1 MVKIRL
7 DHLLVAKKMVATRSQ
22 AESYIKLGK
31 VTVDG
36 RTVNKPGFFISDTA
50 KIKVEQDNQY
60 VSRAGM
66 KLESVAQAMRLNFM
80 GKIVLDVGSST
91 GGFTDYALRNGAGKV
106 IAVDVGTDQ
115 MHPSLRTDPRVELH
129 EKTDIR
135 NFKTDHKIDIVVID
149 VSFISLREIL
159 PTVRELVR
167 KHTIIVAMMKPQF
180 EAGKGNVNNGLVKNN
195 TQRRQIIRD
204 FESWLKSR
212 KFYISSKKDSE
223 IKGAKGNQERFY
235 SLKITEQ

>member
-167 KHTIIVAMMKPQF
+167 KHTIIVAMMKQQF

>member
-1 MVKIRL
+1 
-7 DHLLVAKKMVATRSQ
+7 MVATRSQ

>member
-60 VSRAGM
+60 VSLAGM

>member
-91 GGFTDYALRNGAGKV
+91 GGFTDYALRNGAEKV

-115 MHPSLRTDPRVELH
+115 MHPSLRTNPRVELH

>member
-91 GGFTDYALRNGAGKV
+91 GGFTDYALRNGAEKV